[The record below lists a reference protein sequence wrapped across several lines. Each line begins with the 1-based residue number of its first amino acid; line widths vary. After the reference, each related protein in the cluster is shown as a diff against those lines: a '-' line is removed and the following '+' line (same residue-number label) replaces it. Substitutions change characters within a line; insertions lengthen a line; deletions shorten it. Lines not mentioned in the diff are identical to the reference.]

1 MITYDYIFTGVGLSA
16 FLVVHELK
24 KSTILQDK
32 KILLIDLNTSKTNDR
47 TWCFWERKEGE
58 WDFLATKKWDSAI
71 FKTNDFSIDC
81 LGGKLQYKM
90 IEPVTLFTHIKNEL
104 GAYPGV
110 EWIHEKVI
118 NIQQNNN
125 SVDVHTS
132 KNNYKANYVINSIF
146 DIQTITGLQKYPL
159 LKQHFIGW
167 FIKTNQPSFNPN
179 EALFMDFSIPQKN
192 TTRFMYVLPTSET
205 EALFEFTL
213 FSPDLLAEFEYENG
227 IKDYLKQHNITNYK
241 ITKKEKGVIPMSGFP
256 LFKNNGKRVLNI
268 GTAGGWTKGSTGYTF
283 KKTQK
288 CAKKL
293 AVFISKNKALNFT
306 KFHKKDRFF
315 YYDLLFIDV
324 LFKTNYL
331 GKTIFSNLF
340 TKKKPTDILSF
351 LDEETTLTTELKVM
365 WACPKIPFIKALFRR
380 LL

>member
-1 MITYDYIFTGVGLSA
+1 MITYNYIFAGTGLSA
-16 FLVVHELK
+16 FLVLHELEK
-24 KSTILQDK
+24 AGILHDK
-32 KILLIDLNTSKTNDR
+32 KILLIDANTEKTNDR
-47 TWCFWERKEGE
+47 TWCFWEPKNGE
-58 WDFLATKKWDSAI
+58 WDFLVAKKWDSAI

-81 LGGKLQYKM
+81 LESELQYKM
-90 IEPVTLFTHIKNEL
+90 IEPVTLFNYIKNEL
-104 GAYPGV
+104 LTYPSI
-110 EWIHEKVI
+110 EWIQEKVI
-118 NIQQNNN
+118 EIKQHSNNI
-125 SVDVHTS
+125 DVHTS
-132 KNNYKANYVINSIF
+132 EHIYKGEYVINSIF
-146 DIQTITGLQKYPL
+146 DIQTITGLKKYPL

-167 FIKTNQPSFNPN
+167 FIKTDKPLFNPN
-179 EALFMDFSIPQKN
+179 EALFMDFSIPQKK

-213 FSPDLLAEFEYENG
+213 FSADLLSEFEYENG
-227 IKDYLKQHNITNYK
+227 IKEYLSQQNITNYT

-256 LFKNNGKRVLNI
+256 LFKNNSKRVLNI

-293 AVFISKNKALNFT
+293 AVFISKNNALNFT

-324 LFKTNYL
+324 LFKANYL

-340 TKKKPTDILSF
+340 TKKNPTDILSF
-351 LDEETTLTTELKVM
+351 LDEETSLTTELKVM
-365 WACPKIPFIKALFRR
+365 WACPKIPFIKALTKR